1 MACRWHD
8 STAQNVEKFVI
19 SVTHIEEDLYQVTV
33 EGQQSTV
40 HKVRLTHADYR
51 LLSGRRCTHEWVLIQ
66 TFRFLL
72 EQEPNTS
79 ILPVFDIMDVE
90 RHYPEFQE
98 ELARRLTDH

>member
-1 MACRWHD
+1 M
-8 STAQNVEKFVI
+8 I

-33 EGQQSTV
+33 QAQQSTV
-40 HKVRLTHADYR
+40 HEVRMTQADYR
-51 LLSGRRCTHEWVLIQ
+51 VLSGRRCTHEWVLIQ

-90 RHYPEFQE
+90 RYYPDFQE
-98 ELARRLTDH
+98 QLAQRLTDR